1 MVKRLSIL
9 GAGTATT
16 MAGSLGDRLRT
27 ARLLINCLVVTLIVV
42 ADYSWCIPHVYLT
55 RLSNSMTQ
63 TDTTQGG

>member
-42 ADYSWCIPHVYLT
+42 ADYS
-55 RLSNSMTQ
+55 
-63 TDTTQGG
+63 